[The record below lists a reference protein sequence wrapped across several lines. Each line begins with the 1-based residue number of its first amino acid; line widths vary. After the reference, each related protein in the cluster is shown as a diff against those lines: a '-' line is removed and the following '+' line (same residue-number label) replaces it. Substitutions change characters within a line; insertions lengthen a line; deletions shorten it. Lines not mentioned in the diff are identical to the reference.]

1 MNIQLP
7 NGQKHALDDN
17 ITIQE
22 KLKVVEDLTNEFMDV
37 IELNF
42 DSNSVRYFLDSLA
55 NYLVWHKE
63 PEDKGTE
70 DKEILSVKKMEKLVK
85 FKKTSKTINFTDLNK
100 KDSYRLFGEGGGNE

>member
-7 NGQKHALDDN
+7 DGQKMTLDDH

-22 KLKVVEDLTNEFMDV
+22 KLRLVEELTIKFED
-37 IELNF
+37 IIRENF
-42 DSNSVRYFLDSLA
+42 NSKSIIYFLDSLA

-63 PEDKGTE
+63 LEEKGME

-100 KDSYRLFGEGGGNE
+100 KDAYKLFGEGGGNE